1 MSLLFLNNISF
12 LFPKC
17 NIFSV
22 SLRIL
27 VKLFFLKVSF
37 LHRLFLQWL
46 FFCFSLLFAR
56 ILCVEGFSSSCLVI
70 LDWSGP
76 NSKHRYAQIRI
87 ITGGFI
93 STMPVYGGR
102 MEQLGLVERHGE
114 PEVTSPPSA
123 PPVFFLASTL
133 TQWTRSWR
141 VWEAARHPHLGASPS
156 RGQGSG
162 GVWRNWWEIF
172 DTGTK
177 MLTGRKL
184 CVAGSWVGCLLGKF
198 PNIWISGFSSQAH
211 QISRRRI

>member
-123 PPVFFLASTL
+123 PPVFFLAST
-133 TQWTRSWR
+133 
-141 VWEAARHPHLGASPS
+141 
-156 RGQGSG
+156 
-162 GVWRNWWEIF
+162 
-172 DTGTK
+172 
-177 MLTGRKL
+177 
-184 CVAGSWVGCLLGKF
+184 
-198 PNIWISGFSSQAH
+198 
-211 QISRRRI
+211 